1 MTTNQRDSEI
11 LHTDKTSWS
20 SFLTYERCWAQNLH
34 PGYRPQRFRT
44 GTEKKL
50 GLFRAQTPDLGAVK
64 RVNGSES
71 KTGMKQTT
79 VSEQIIRLDRL
90 AKEAAATGDA
100 LNLTV
105 VYEDADTRKWAR
117 EVYDRT
123 TKFTGPQGVRAT
135 WWRISDLSAPGV
147 LAGAVSTAMRAD
159 AIVIATRATHGL
171 PLPFYVWVKAWL
183 RNRLSP
189 SGTLVALMGTPQEPE
204 SRPGGV
210 REFLQATAN
219 AARLEFVKQ
228 EKHLTNGEVHLKLPA
243 RPPFPFADS
252 LPPFEPFAL
261 RSNGNGHEFRNSKNR
276 NGKPSIMRS
285 RIELKKRSK
294 TARAIN

>member
-1 MTTNQRDSEI
+1 M
-11 LHTDKTSWS
+11 
-20 SFLTYERCWAQNLH
+20 AQND
-34 PGYRPQRFRT
+34 
-44 GTEKKL
+44 KL
-50 GLFRAQTPDLGAVK
+50 
-64 RVNGSES
+64 
-71 KTGMKQTT
+71 MKQTT

-90 AKEAAATGDA
+90 AKDAAAAGDA

-123 TKFTGPQGVRAT
+123 TKLTGPQRIRAT
-135 WWRISDLSAPGV
+135 WWKISDLSAPGV

-189 SGTLVALMGTPQEPE
+189 SGTLIALIGEAQEAPATN
-204 SRPGGV
+204 GGV

-228 EKHLTNGEVHLKLPA
+228 EKRLTNGEAHCKLPA

-252 LPPFEPFAL
+252 LPPFEPFAFQA
-261 RSNGNGHEFRNSKNR
+261 NGNRYHFGSSKSR
-276 NGKPSIMRS
+276 NGKPATIRNHS
-285 RIELKKRSK
+285 ELKKRSR
-294 TARAIN
+294 TARATN